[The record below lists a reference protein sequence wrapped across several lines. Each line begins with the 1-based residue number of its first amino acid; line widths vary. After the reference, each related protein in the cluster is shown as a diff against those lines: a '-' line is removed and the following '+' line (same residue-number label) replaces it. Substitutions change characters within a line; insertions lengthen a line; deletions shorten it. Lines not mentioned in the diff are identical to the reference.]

1 MTASELRY
9 RYKALRLFVQFILIH
24 KRMYGFVL
32 ILFFIAGLAI
42 NLVPYMTGLL
52 TTAVTTTPIDAGR
65 IWYIAFL
72 FISCNLVH
80 WFFWH
85 VAEYV
90 YSQYILRDL
99 FQFDSWVFRQVISR
113 DYDYYVN
120 RFSGKISSYMS
131 SLGREFRE
139 FVQLVFYDYLQQLI
153 FLPVLLITLWTVNG
167 LTASIFTIS
176 IFVMLYVSTKK
187 LPPVLKQEARVTD
200 RSGDVSGIVFDAFS
214 NYVSV
219 KAFKAEHHE
228 ERLLREGLASFA
240 DAARDS
246 YNNTIV
252 FWTALSTV
260 VRVVVWPI
268 TTLLNVHLFVTG
280 EIGIGEFST
289 FLASLILYASLIWNT
304 IFQFSDL
311 SKRLARANESY
322 GYLFEGASFDA
333 APSFAEVP
341 RKLEESPAFESSL
354 EIRNL
359 EFSYPDAP
367 GIAVLKNLSL
377 SLKKGEKV
385 GIVGRSGS
393 GKTTLIKLLL
403 GYYGLERG
411 ALLIDGKPIERGQ
424 LVQLLTYVPQDTALF
439 NGTLRENIAYNL
451 PPALCAQEH
460 LEEAARRSLASEF
473 IDRLPERFE
482 TLVGERGIKLSA
494 GQRQRI
500 AIARA
505 LIREKPIII
514 LDEATSALDSESE
527 ERIKEAFENLWAGKT
542 VIAIAHRLSTLR
554 NMDRIIVLSRGEI
567 VESGSHDDLLAHG
580 GIYKHLWER
589 QSGAMIGQE

>member
-1 MTASELRY
+1 MTAPELHSK
-9 RYKALRLFVQFILIH
+9 YKALRLFVQFLLLH
-24 KRMYGFVL
+24 SWMYGLVL
-32 ILFFIAGLAI
+32 LLFFIAGLSI

-52 TTAVTTTPIDAGR
+52 TTAVTTTPIDPGR
-65 IWYIAFL
+65 IWYIAIL
-72 FISCNLVH
+72 FITCNLVH

-85 VAEYV
+85 FAEYI
-90 YSQYILRDL
+90 YSRYILKDL

-113 DYDYYVN
+113 EYDYYVN
-120 RFSGKISSYMS
+120 RFSGKISSYLS

-139 FVQLVFYDYLQQLI
+139 FVQLLFYDYLQQLI

-167 LTASIFTIS
+167 LTAGIFTVS
-176 IFVMLYVSTKK
+176 ILIMLYVSKK
-187 LPPVLKQEARVTD
+187 TLPPVLKQEARATD
-200 RSGDVSGIVFDAFS
+200 KSGDVSGIIFDAFS

-219 KAFKAEHHE
+219 KAFKAEHYE
-228 ERLLREGLASFA
+228 ERLLREGLSSFA
-240 DAARDS
+240 VASRDS
-246 YNNTIV
+246 YNSSIV
-252 FWTALSTV
+252 FWTALSTI
-260 VRVVVWPI
+260 VRVLVWPI
-268 TTLLNVHLFVTG
+268 TTLLNVYLFVNG

-289 FLASLILYASLIWNT
+289 FLASLILYASLIWST

-311 SKRLARANESY
+311 SKRLTRANESY
-322 GYLFEGASFDA
+322 SYLFEGAVFDA
-333 APSFAEVP
+333 APSFAEGP
-341 RKLEESPAFESSL
+341 RKLEESPSFRSSI
-354 EIRNL
+354 EIRDL

-367 GIAVLKNLSL
+367 DIAVLKNLSL
-377 SLKKGEKV
+377 SIKKGEKV
-385 GIVGRSGS
+385 GVVGRSGS

-403 GYYGLERG
+403 GYYEVERG
-411 ALLIDGKPIERGQ
+411 TLLIDGAPIERGQ

-439 NGTLRENIAYNL
+439 NRTLRENIAYNL
-451 PPALCAQEH
+451 PPALSTQEH

-473 IDRLPERFE
+473 IDQLPKRFE
-482 TLVGERGIKLSA
+482 TQVGERGIKLSA

-527 ERIKEAFENLWAGKT
+527 ERIKEAFENLWEGKT

-554 NMDRIIVLSRGEI
+554 NMDRIIVLSKGEI
-567 VESGSHDDLLAHG
+567 VESGSHDELLAHG

-589 QSGAMIGQE
+589 QSGAMIGEE